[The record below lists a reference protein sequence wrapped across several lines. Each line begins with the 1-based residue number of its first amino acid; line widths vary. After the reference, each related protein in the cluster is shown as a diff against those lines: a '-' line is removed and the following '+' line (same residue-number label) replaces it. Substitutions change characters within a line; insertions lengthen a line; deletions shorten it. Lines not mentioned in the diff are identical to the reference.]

1 MKTRILAC
9 FIQCIIL
16 KLMTKPVPELQ
27 EMVHFFCTI
36 INFSVQAMRSQSF

>member
-16 KLMTKPVPELQ
+16 KLMTKPVPELPYISFAQ
-27 EMVHFFCTI
+27 SLISVFKPCGAKV
-36 INFSVQAMRSQSF
+36 FSL